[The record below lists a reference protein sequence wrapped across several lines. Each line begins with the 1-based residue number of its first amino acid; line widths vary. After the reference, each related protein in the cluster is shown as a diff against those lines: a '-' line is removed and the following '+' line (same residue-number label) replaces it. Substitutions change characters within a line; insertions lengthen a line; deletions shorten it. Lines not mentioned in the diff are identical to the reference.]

1 MKRVIRIIFVALIAC
16 CSFPAIAQ
24 DIRRQT
30 ESKVF
35 KQEPEEQ
42 VDISATDN
50 RITVTNAPPNST
62 LEIYNVVGIKVR
74 EIELKESNGE
84 YVVNIAKGY
93 YIVRIGEIVRKI
105 AIR

>member
-1 MKRVIRIIFVALIAC
+1 MKRIISTIFVLLIAC
-16 CSFPAIAQ
+16 CSLTATAQ

-42 VDISATDN
+42 IEISVTDN

-93 YIVRIGEIVRKI
+93 YIVRISEIVRKI